1 MKGTLMNQAFEV
13 ADSDGGWKDVADP
26 GRKACRRLA
35 RCRVMR
41 SYRLII
47 LFLFIQ
53 QAVALGPVGHMRV
66 VVDNWDATFYPVLSV
81 PITDKD
87 AVTAAMV
94 GALAPDAGYMVDRM
108 EYFTDLAHYLR
119 SRKL

>member
-1 MKGTLMNQAFEV
+1 MNQAFEV
-13 ADSDGGWKDVADP
+13 ADSDGGCKDMADP
-26 GRKACRRLA
+26 IGKACPRLA

-41 SYRLII
+41 SYRFII
-47 LFLFIQ
+47 LFLVLFIQ

-66 VVDNWDATFYPVLSV
+66 VVDNWDAMFYPVLGV

-94 GALAPDAGYMVDRM
+94 GALAPDAGYM
-108 EYFTDLAHYLR
+108 A
-119 SRKL
+119 